1 MRVIIIGAGI
11 TGLATAH
18 YLARDGHD
26 VTVIDQQSG
35 PALGAS
41 FANGAQLS
49 YSYVAP
55 LAGPGVLPKV
65 PPWLLR
71 RDAPLRF
78 RPKLD
83 TDQWRWLIAFVLACN
98 KTTSDLT
105 TRRLLAL
112 SFHSRAL
119 MQAYIEGPDGVGLDF
134 GYAHNGKLVVY
145 SDANAFASASARI
158 AYQRALGCEQEALDA
173 QACARIEP
181 ALADPTSSLGQRMVG
196 AIYTPS
202 EDVGDCYRFC
212 LGMHQ
217 RLAAAGVRFHF
228 NERAVDLR
236 FNSAGS
242 AGTRAT
248 VLTGNGALQADA
260 VVLAS
265 GAASPRLAR
274 ALGIYLPVYPLK
286 GYSLTVAASA
296 LAPRI
301 SITDFQKKVVYA
313 PLADRCHGPQADR
326 TNAPPVRL
334 RIAGMADLVGHDTS
348 IDPERLDQLIL
359 EARAALPNASSSDY
373 ARDGMETWA
382 GLRPATP
389 RGTPILGATPVPGL
403 FVNVGQG
410 ALGWTLGLA
419 SGHVLA
425 DCIAGRQPAIPL
437 DGMSLAL
444 PG

>member
-1 MRVIIIGAGI
+1 MRVIVIGAGI

-18 YLARDGHD
+18 YLMRDGHQ
-26 VTVIDQQSG
+26 VTVIDRQAG

-98 KTTSDLT
+98 KSTSDLT

-119 MQAYIEGPDGVGLDF
+119 MQAYVDGPDGVGLDF
-134 GYAHNGKLVVY
+134 GYARNGKLVVY
-145 SDANAFASASARI
+145 SDRSEFAGASSRVS
-158 AYQRALGCEQEALDA
+158 YQRDLGCEQEALDA
-173 QACARIEP
+173 DACRALEP
-181 ALADPTSSLGQRMVG
+181 ALADPSSGLRQRMVG

-202 EDVGDCYRFC
+202 EEVGDCYRFC
-212 LGMHQ
+212 VAMHQ
-217 RLAAAGVRFHF
+217 RLEAAGVAFQF
-228 NERAVDLR
+228 NERVVDLR
-236 FNSAGS
+236 LG
-242 AGTRAT
+242 GVGDRAV
-248 VLTGNGALQADA
+248 VLTGNGSVQGDA

-265 GAASPRLAR
+265 GSASPRLAR
-274 ALGIYLPVYPLK
+274 GVGIYLPVYPLK
-286 GYSLTVAASA
+286 GYSITVGASA

-301 SITDFQKKVVYA
+301 SVTDFKKKVVYA
-313 PLADRCHGPQADR
+313 PLTDAGQRPLSDRS
-326 TNAPPVRL
+326 NAPQVRL
-334 RIAGMADLVGHDTS
+334 RIAGMADLVGHDTA
-348 IDPERLDQLIL
+348 IDPERLNQLII
-359 EARAALPNASSSDY
+359 EARSAFPNASASGY
-373 ARDGMETWA
+373 ASDGMETWA

-389 RGTPILGATPVPGL
+389 RGTPILGATPLPGL

-419 SGHVLA
+419 SGHVVA
-425 DCIAGRQPAIPL
+425 DCIAGRTPAVPL

>member
-1 MRVIIIGAGI
+1 MRVIVIGAGI

-18 YLARDGHD
+18 FLLRDGHD
-26 VTVIDQQSG
+26 VTVIDQQAG

-98 KTTSDLT
+98 KTTSDVT

-119 MQAYIEGPDGVGLDF
+119 MQAYVDGPDGVGLDF
-134 GYAHNGKLVVY
+134 GYARNGKLVVY
-145 SDANAFASASARI
+145 SDAGEFAGASARVS
-158 AYQRALGCEQEALDA
+158 YQRELGCEQEALDA
-173 QACARIEP
+173 DACAKLEP
-181 ALADPTSSLGQRMVG
+181 ALADPASGLGQRMVG
-196 AIYTPS
+196 AIYTAS
-202 EDVGDCYRFC
+202 EEVGDCYRFC
-212 LGMHQ
+212 VGIQ
-217 RLAAAGVRFHF
+217 KRLAEAGVKFHF
-228 NERAVDLR
+228 NERVVDLR
-236 FNSAGS
+236 FGAETG
-242 AGTRAT
+242 GRAR
-248 VLTGNGALQADA
+248 VLTGHGSLQADA

-265 GAASPRLAR
+265 GTASPRLAR
-274 ALGIYLPVYPLK
+274 GHGIYLPVHPLK
-286 GYSLTVAASA
+286 GYSITVGASA

-301 SITDFQKKVVYA
+301 SVTDFKKKVVYA
-313 PLADRCHGPQADR
+313 PLADMRQGVPPDR
-326 TNAPPVRL
+326 ANAPPVRL
-334 RIAGMADLVGHDTS
+334 RIAGMADLVGHNTA
-348 IDPERLDQLIL
+348 IDPERLNQLIY
-359 EARAALPNASSSDY
+359 EARTAFPGASTSRY
-373 ARDGMETWA
+373 AREGMETWA

-410 ALGWTLGLA
+410 ALGWTLALA

-425 DCIAGRQPAIPL
+425 DCIAGRKPAVPL

>member
-1 MRVIIIGAGI
+1 MRVLVIGAGI

-18 YLARDGHD
+18 FLLRDGHE
-26 VTVIDQQSG
+26 VTVIDQQAG

-119 MQAYIEGPDGVGLDF
+119 MQAYVDGPDGVGLDF
-134 GYAHNGKLVVY
+134 GYARNGKLVVY
-145 SDANAFASASARI
+145 SDAGEFAGASSRV
-158 AYQRALGCEQEALDA
+158 AYQRELGCEQEALDA
-173 QACARIEP
+173 DACRKLEP
-181 ALADPTSSLGQRMVG
+181 ALADPESGLGQRMVG

-202 EDVGDCYRFC
+202 EEVGDCYRFC
-212 LGMHQ
+212 VAMQ
-217 RLAAAGVRFHF
+217 KRLAEAGVKFLF
-228 NERAVDLR
+228 NERVVDLR
-236 FNSAGS
+236 FGGAGQ
-242 AGTRAT
+242 RAV
-248 VLTGNGALQADA
+248 VLTGNGSHDGDA

-265 GAASPRLAR
+265 GSASPRLAR
-274 ALGIYLPVYPLK
+274 GQGIYLPVYPLK
-286 GYSLTVAASA
+286 GYSITVGASA

-301 SITDFQKKVVYA
+301 SVTDFKKKVVYA
-313 PLADRCHGPQADR
+313 PLADVRQAVPLIR
-326 TNAPPVRL
+326 TNAPPIRL

-348 IDPERLDQLIL
+348 IDPERLNQLIY
-359 EARAALPNASSSDY
+359 EARTAFPHASSSGY

-389 RGTPILGATPVPGL
+389 RGTPILGATSVPGL

-410 ALGWTLGLA
+410 ALGWTLGMA

-425 DCIAGRQPAIPL
+425 DCIAGRTPAVPL
-437 DGMSLAL
+437 NGMSLAL
-444 PG
+444 PS